1 MTTRNDDAPGPVS
14 PRVRVRRKA
23 DRGSYDP
30 ALVRQIL
37 DEALMCRVAFVDD
50 GQPYVLPT
58 LHTRIDDLLYF
69 HGSQRNRMLERMLGK
84 PICVEATVVTS
95 LVLGRSVME
104 NSMNY
109 RSVVVLGTAH
119 EITERQEKL
128 EAMHAL
134 VERIAPGRIPE
145 LRPLTDAELNST
157 RVLAVPLE
165 ECSAK
170 ARTGPPMD
178 RAGDYDLDVWA
189 GEIPLSVITGV
200 PVPDPQLKPG
210 IEPREALLTWRRDG
224 I

>member
-1 MTTRNDDAPGPVS
+1 MTSNDEVPGPAS

-30 ALVRQIL
+30 ALVRRIL
-37 DEALMCRVAFVDD
+37 DEALMCRVAFADG

-58 LHTRIDDLLYF
+58 LHTRVGDLLYF
-69 HGSQRNRMLERMLGK
+69 HGSQRNRMLERMLGE
-84 PICVEATVVTS
+84 PICVEATVVDS

-109 RSVVVLGTAH
+109 RSVVVLGAAH
-119 EITERQEKL
+119 EVLERQEKL

-157 RVLAVPLE
+157 RVLAVPLL

-170 ARTGPPMD
+170 VRTGPPMD

-189 GEIPLSVITGV
+189 GEVLLRVSATTL
-200 PVPDPQLKPG
+200 VPDPQLKPG
-210 IEPREALLTWRRDG
+210 VEPRPALVEWRRDG
-224 I
+224 L